1 MSKKRND
8 IEEIEINDQEL
19 IVNETNT
26 EETIVEETK
35 TEETKTEETTN
46 DTEETPVEETENTN
60 AEVIEEIKSVSDIV
74 KQSYTVK
81 KPMISRGN
89 SPKHIK
95 LM

>member
-26 EETIVEETK
+26 EETIV
-35 TEETKTEETTN
+35 EETKTEETTN